1 MSDNFQPLKYD
12 AEDKDA
18 VIAIGDYFMIKV
30 GDLMKFSLSI
40 FRNPGLSNL
49 MNEITKQGRGSCP
62 STMTHSNFINTGI
75 QCQIM
80 KPGKAWQKG
89 IFRLNITLEFC
100 PDVPE
105 EPPVNSQNDAD
116 NSSLSELRKQLKL
129 ENQI

>member
-1 MSDNFQPLKYD
+1 MNENFQPLKYD
-12 AEDKDA
+12 EEDKDA

-30 GDLMKFSLSI
+30 GDLMKFALTI

-62 STMTHSNFINTGI
+62 STMAHSNFINTGI

-89 IFRLNITLEFC
+89 VFRLNITLEFC
-100 PDVPE
+100 PDEVEDEIE
-105 EPPVNSQNDAD
+105 ENPGKLSNE
-116 NSSLSELRKQLKL
+116 SLDGLRQQLNL
-129 ENQI
+129 SN